1 MEDVAQRPV
10 QIELDGLRPVFYAL
24 RIRDK
29 LARVMFQLLQP
40 DAVFVDFGFDV
51 SVGGA
56 GKRHCDRAGAAVPRQ
71 ANHANVVGEV
81 FAAKLCADAELA
93 AGFEQ
98 RRFQRRI
105 AKRLAQFVS
114 AGGQIVVIFC
124 RSQLRHLQRLVRR
137 QAPYDKGD
145 VVRRAG
151 GGAQRLHF
159 FNQEGGEFFRL
170 QNRFCFLK

>member
-1 MEDVAQRPV
+1 VEDFAQRPV

-137 QAPYDKGD
+137 QAPTKAMWY
-145 VVRRAG
+145 G
-151 GGAQRLHF
+151 GQAAVPSAFIFSIRKAVSFSGCRIDF
-159 FNQEGGEFFRL
+159 VS
-170 QNRFCFLK
+170 